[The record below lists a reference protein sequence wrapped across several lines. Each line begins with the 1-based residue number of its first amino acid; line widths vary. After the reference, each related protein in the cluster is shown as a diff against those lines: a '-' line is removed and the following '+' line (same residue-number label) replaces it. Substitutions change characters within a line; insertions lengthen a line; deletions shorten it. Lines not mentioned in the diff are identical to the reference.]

1 MCTVTP
7 LILIMKNLTYFF
19 FAASIVALT
28 ALSACEK
35 DKEEQDPAITEGRI
49 NLNMKAVW
57 GDEPFSVGTVYS
69 DPFDRPILTESLRA
83 YVSNISVIREDGSEV
98 LLADIALIN
107 FNDGA
112 TFSAPIPAGRYTGI
126 RFDIGVPTDRNTDQD
141 PAQYPSAHPLS
152 VQSSQGM
159 FWTWNS
165 GYIFVKFEGK
175 VGLDGNPVD
184 MTDPYGFHVGLDQ
197 FYRELSFSKSFEIGA
212 NATDIDVIFDAG
224 TFLTGP
230 DDTIDLE
237 EDFITHTM
245 SNVPLANRFMNLF
258 SNSIRVE

>member
-1 MCTVTP
+1 
-7 LILIMKNLTYFF
+7 MKNRSYLF
-19 FAASIVALT
+19 FATFIVALT
-28 ALSACEK
+28 TLSACNK
-35 DKEEQDPAITEGRI
+35 DKEEQDPEITEGRI

-57 GDEPFSVGTVYS
+57 GDQPFSLGTVYT

-83 YVSNISVIREDGSEV
+83 YVSNIFVIREDGSEV
-98 LLADIALIN
+98 LLTDVALIN

-112 TFSAPIPAGRYTGI
+112 TFTSTIPAGRYTGI
-126 RFDIGVPTDRNTDQD
+126 RFGVGVPEHLNTDQD

-184 MTDPYGFHVGLDQ
+184 MTDPYGFHIGLDQ
-197 FYRELSFSKSFEIGA
+197 FYREFNFSKSFDIGESA
-212 NATDIDVIFDAG
+212 TELNVVFNAA
-224 TFLTGP
+224 TFLTGQ

-237 EDFITHTM
+237 QDYITHTM
-245 SNVPLANRFMNLF
+245 SNVPLAGRFMELF
-258 SNSIRVE
+258 SNSISIE